1 MGQARGIPRCAG
13 APARAAA
20 CASFGELSHRGAHA
34 AARLG
39 GGGHHPKVALEPDDA
54 AGAHAVPARRGAEAD
69 AAGVQL
75 LLAALRLHHQR
86 RLAAHGAHQ
95 RHQAQV
101 LAEVELGGVGGV
113 HLGVHVARQH
123 LVPEVAVQVAV
134 VEEHRVTGH
143 VGVAAVSAKV
153 VVGDVAQAG
162 VLDTLRIEAE
172 HPVGLAHPR
181 AVQAPHRLLL
191 HDHVV
196 VHPQHRLR
204 RYLAGDA
211 QAVVHA
217 VVREGL
223 EDELALE
230 GRHVER
236 HVRAVQEQEDVAHD
250 WHGHVALQALVQQL
264 HAL

>member
-134 VEEHRVTGH
+134 VEEHRLAGH
-143 VGVAAVSAKV
+143 VGVRLAKRDLPI
-153 VVGDVAQAG
+153 VGQLPILHPLG
-162 VLDTLRIEAE
+162 VQPD
-172 HPVGLAHPR
+172 HPVRLPQPR
-181 AVQAPHRLLL
+181 PVQAAQQLLPHL
-191 HDHVV
+191 HVV